1 MTKEKW
7 EQLLDELVRPALLD
21 HGGGVEFLSFED
33 GILRLRML
41 GQCAGCPGAT
51 MTNETLIEGQLMPLV
66 PALKQV
72 VMVHTVDE
80 SLFEMARELLKSG
93 AGRSKQ

>member
-66 PALKQV
+66 PELKQV

-80 SLFEMARELLKSG
+80 SLFEMARELIKSG

>member
-7 EQLLDELVRPALLD
+7 EELLDQLVRPALLD

-66 PALKQV
+66 PELKQV

-80 SLFEMARELLKSG
+80 SLIEMARELIKSG
-93 AGRSKQ
+93 AGRSN